1 MYKDGFIDEFPNGA
15 RGESRTPMTLRS
27 IDLESIASANSATRA
42 NLRNLTIFPLLFQLR
57 KASQL
62 RVYDQVVH
70 LKNSA
75 RSIKLII

>member
-1 MYKDGFIDEFPNGA
+1 
-15 RGESRTPMTLRS
+15 
-27 IDLESIASANSATRA
+27 
-42 NLRNLTIFPLLFQLR
+42 LR